1 MIGGVLVKKIKK
13 IIKPIILVVSVFVFC
28 FSAYQLYDIFLE
40 YKENKDEYQGLS
52 EEVVVVPEEEKPES
66 EPEKPKEEI
75 PENKNWTPIDY
86 TKIVIDFSKLKKTNS
101 DVVAWIRFP
110 NPAVINYPVVQGS
123 DNDKYLKTSFQGRK
137 NFAGT
142 LFVDVLSEGGFTG
155 QNTFIH
161 GHNMKNGSMFGS
173 LRRYKT
179 KSFCTSNPYFYVYTP
194 DGKVSTYQV
203 FAVCVVESD
212 SRSYTKSYSTDEDFM
227 DYINYIKQKSLYK
240 TDITVNADSQIIS
253 LSTCTGRTDSQRLLV
268 HGVKI
273 SEIQQ

>member
-1 MIGGVLVKKIKK
+1 MQKLRK
-13 IIKPIILVVSVFVFC
+13 IIKPTVMVIAVLVFVF
-28 FSAYQLYDIFLE
+28 SAYKLYDIFSE
-40 YKENKDEYQGLS
+40 YKENTNEYQELS
-52 EEVVVVPEEEKPES
+52 EDIVSVPEQEEPEQ
-66 EPEKPKEEI
+66 EKPKDKTS
-75 PENKNWTPIDY
+75 ENKNYVPIDY
-86 TKIVIDFSKLKKTNS
+86 TKIVIDFSKLKNTNS
-101 DVVAWIRFP
+101 DIVAWIRFP
-110 NPAVINYPVVQGS
+110 NPAVINYPIVQGN

-142 LFVDVLSEGGFTG
+142 LFVDVLSEGDFSG

-194 DGKVSTYQV
+194 DGNVSTYQV
-203 FAVCVVESD
+203 FAACIVESD

-227 DYINYIKQKSLYK
+227 DYINYIKQKSLYQ
-240 TDITVNADSQIIS
+240 TGVTVNADSQIIS
-253 LSTCTGRTDSQRLLV
+253 LSTCTGRSDSQRLLV

-273 SEIQQ
+273 SETQQ